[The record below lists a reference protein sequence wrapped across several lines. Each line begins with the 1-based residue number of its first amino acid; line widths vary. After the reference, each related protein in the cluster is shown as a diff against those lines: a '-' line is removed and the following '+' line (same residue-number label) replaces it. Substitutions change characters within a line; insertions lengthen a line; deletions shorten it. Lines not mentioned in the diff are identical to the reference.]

1 MKEYY
6 ACIQYKDGHIER
18 VSFEDR
24 KEANNY
30 ISDNWDEEE
39 SVQAWIEQ

>member
-6 ACIQYKDGHIER
+6 ACIEYKDGHMER
-18 VSFEDR
+18 VPFEDR
-24 KEANNY
+24 TEANKY

-39 SVQAWIEQ
+39 SVQAWIE